1 MTTTSSTSG
10 SLSSVNGSQFQFSGI
25 ASGLDTTSIISQ
37 MMAVESLPQT
47 NLKNAVTAQQAQVSA
62 LQSINATLAALSS
75 QADSFR
81 TGSTWTQLSATASNP
96 AVTVTASSS
105 ATQGAITFTVGS
117 VASAA
122 QLGYT
127 QAHAL
132 TDVVATPSSTL
143 NITLANGSTTSV
155 ATGDG
160 TLNSVISALNGL
172 KDANGKQQLVAS
184 AVNVG
189 SGQVQ
194 LLVSSATTGAGSISI
209 SDAGGAAFFAAVNS
223 TAGSNASL
231 TLGSGITAISSTNTF
246 TSLLPGVDVTLGAGT
261 PTGSPITV
269 NVADNGSTR
278 ATGVSQFVSQ
288 INALFSSIQSQT
300 AYGQVGSNGK
310 ISGGGVLAG
319 NLDLRQVTSNLVN
332 TIFPPD
338 GTSLAPLGLDVD
350 KTGNLTFD
358 SGKFEAAYQKD
369 PGGTQAAIQAWVK
382 RVQSVS
388 DGASLPAS
396 GTLSQSIQGLNTE
409 ITQENSSIADW
420 DTRLQLKQQ
429 QLEAM
434 YTNLETQLSQLQA
447 QQSWLSGQLSSL
459 SQNGG

>member
-1 MTTTSSTSG
+1 MTSSTSS

-37 MMAVESLPQT
+37 LMAVESLPQT

-62 LQSINATLAALSS
+62 LQSINSTLVALST
-75 QADSFR
+75 QADSFG

-96 AVTVTASSS
+96 AVTVTASSA
-105 ATQGAITFTVGS
+105 ATQGALTFTVGS
-117 VASAA
+117 VASPA

-127 QAHAL
+127 QQHAL

-143 NITLANGSTTSV
+143 NVTLADGSTTSV
-155 ATGDG
+155 GTGDG
-160 TLNSVISALNGL
+160 TLTSVISALNGL
-172 KDANGKQQLVAS
+172 KDANGKPQLVAS

-189 SGQVQ
+189 GGKVQ

-209 SDAGGAAFFAAVNS
+209 SDAGGAAFFSAVTS
-223 TAGSNASL
+223 TAGADASL
-231 TLGSGITAISSTNTF
+231 TLGSGITATSSTNTF

-261 PTGSPITV
+261 PTGTPITV

-278 ATGVSQFVSQ
+278 ANGVSQFVSQ
-288 INALFSSIQSQT
+288 INALFGTIQSQT
-300 AYGQVGSNGK
+300 AYGQVGSNGQV
-310 ISGGGVLAG
+310 SGGGVLAG
-319 NLDLRQVTSNLVN
+319 NLDLRQVTSSLVN

-338 GTSLAPLGLDVD
+338 GTSLASLGLDVD

-358 SGKFEAAYQKD
+358 SGTFEAAYQKD
-369 PGGTQAAIQAWVK
+369 PAGTQTAIQAWVK
-382 RVQSVS
+382 RVQAVS
-388 DGASLPAS
+388 DSASLPAS
-396 GTLSQSIQGLNTE
+396 GTLSQSIKGMNDQ
-409 ITQENSSIADW
+409 IAQENSSIADW

-429 QLEAM
+429 HLETM
-434 YTNLETQLSQLQA
+434 YSNLETQLSQLQA

-459 SQNGG
+459 NGSSGN